1 MSQAPTP
8 MGTARGYESPSVT
21 QFSIF
26 MPNRVG
32 KMLELV
38 KAFEDHMCRICSLG
52 VHDASDHAVIRL
64 VTSNSAEC
72 RKVLHEQELTFLETE
87 ILIVCI
93 DESHTLTKMCHFL
106 LGAEL
111 NIRFAYAMM
120 GWAAGP
126 TAIALAVDDITL
138 ASQILVRKEFRLLG
152 EGDLPK
158 YGE

>member
-1 MSQAPTP
+1 MSQSPTP
-8 MGTARGYESPSVT
+8 MGTSRGYESPAVS

-64 VTSNSAEC
+64 ITSNAAEC
-72 RKVLHEQELTFLETE
+72 RKVLAEQELTYLETD
-87 ILIVCI
+87 ILIVGI
-93 DESHTLTKMCHFL
+93 DENHTLVKMCHYL

-120 GWAAGP
+120 GWPGGP

-138 ASQILVRKEFRLLG
+138 AGQILIRKEFRLLG
-152 EGDLPK
+152 EADLPRF
-158 YGE
+158 GE